1 MNEFVQ
7 ECWREYGVKIG
18 PPRQH
23 SLSEKQTQNQNPRQ
37 IHAKFT
43 PLFTPLFMPLFDV
56 VFSRMP
62 EGTKVEDCLKVM
74 ESVAKLGHKQ
84 RADKADEEKKLKF
97 GFNKTQET
105 DNEDT

>member
-1 MNEFVQ
+1 MPSKND
-7 ECWREYGVKIG
+7 
-18 PPRQH
+18 
-23 SLSEKQTQNQNPRQ
+23 
-37 IHAKFT
+37 
-43 PLFTPLFMPLFDV
+43 PLTTEEMTEAAEVFMPLFDV